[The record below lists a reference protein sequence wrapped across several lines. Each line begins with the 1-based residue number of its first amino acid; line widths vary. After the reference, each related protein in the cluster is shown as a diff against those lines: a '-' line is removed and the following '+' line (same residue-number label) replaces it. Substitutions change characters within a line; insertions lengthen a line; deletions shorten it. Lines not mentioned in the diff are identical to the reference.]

1 MKEESISL
9 LQLKSVIT
17 LDYVYIFCA
26 IYLLIFG
33 ILTIVDRKNPKRIGT
48 AVFWIVYA
56 ITFYGCDHLAK
67 LTGLA
72 AGEIAGWLVIL
83 MAVIVATKQLGKGEY
98 KEAAPAAKLSA
109 ATRLGNLLFIP
120 VLGVG
125 VLTFFIAWP
134 RSVRSS
140 TRRALA
146 APFPTSSRKS
156 CRPISASPSPPL
168 TASAWPSSPSS
179 WATLSLLLR

>member
-98 KEAAPAAKLSA
+98 KEAAPATKLAA
-109 ATRLGNLLFIP
+109 ATHLGNLLFIP

-134 RSVRSS
+134 RITDLGAIIGFSVRSS

-146 APFPTSSRKS
+146 ALSPTSSRKS

-168 TASAWPSSPSS
+168 TASAWPSSP
-179 WATLSLLLR
+179 

>member
-98 KEAAPAAKLSA
+98 KEAAPAAKLAA
-109 ATRLGNLLFIP
+109 ATRLGN
-120 VLGVG
+120 
-125 VLTFFIAWP
+125 
-134 RSVRSS
+134 
-140 TRRALA
+140 
-146 APFPTSSRKS
+146 
-156 CRPISASPSPPL
+156 
-168 TASAWPSSPSS
+168 
-179 WATLSLLLR
+179 

>member
-9 LQLKSVIT
+9 LQLKSMIT

-98 KEAAPAAKLSA
+98 KEAAPAAKLAA

-125 VLTFFIAWP
+125 VVAVVEGVAAHHVVASRVSMVAWSFF
-134 RSVRSS
+134 
-140 TRRALA
+140 L
-146 APFPTSSRKS
+146 
-156 CRPISASPSPPL
+156 
-168 TASAWPSSPSS
+168 
-179 WATLSLLLR
+179 